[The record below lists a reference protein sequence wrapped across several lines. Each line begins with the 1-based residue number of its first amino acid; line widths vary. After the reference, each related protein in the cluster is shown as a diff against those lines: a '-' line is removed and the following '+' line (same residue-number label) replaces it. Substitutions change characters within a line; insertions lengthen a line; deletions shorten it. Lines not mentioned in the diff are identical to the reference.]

1 MKLDWHRYPG
11 HMQIMTN
18 TLGRPIPQFDFYTDL
33 PAGENHTFESD
44 VINLM
49 ETIGFKFNK
58 SYDNNGE
65 TKMAGVA
72 YEYKYYPEYFTD
84 KHYTLILFYSTIESL
99 ESKKILTI
107 TEHRLYIHNSDGS
120 YNDSPYQLSSWSKD
134 NRNYIMEKINKIFS
148 LELRDQKLNK
158 LIYEN

>member
-18 TLGRPIPQFDFYTDL
+18 VLGRPIPQFDFYTDL

-72 YEYKYYPEYFTD
+72 Y
-84 KHYTLILFYSTIESL
+84 
-99 ESKKILTI
+99 
-107 TEHRLYIHNSDGS
+107 
-120 YNDSPYQLSSWSKD
+120 NDSLYQLISWSKD